1 MSMLKNLKIVSIKR
15 PATMPPILQRRNRLI
30 AKIWEQQ
37 ELAKAHQQGSS
48 FSPAHAR
55 TITDPVT
62 GSKRRIV
69 TPKRIKP
76 WWWTADNGKLC
87 MGVRYGTKLL
97 ELAPGKSTIEVGT
110 LDALQATLDTLKS
123 AVADGELDAQIEQA
137 SGAIR
142 QNLRK
147 AG

>member
-1 MSMLKNLKIVSIKR
+1 MSMLKNLKIVSTNR
-15 PATMPPILQRRNRLI
+15 PASMPPVVQRRNRLI

-37 ELAKAHQQGSS
+37 ELAKAQQQGSS
-48 FSPAHAR
+48 FSPAHTR
-55 TITDPVT
+55 TIKDPVT
-62 GSKRRIV
+62 GSKTRIM

-87 MGVRYGTKLL
+87 MSVRYGTQLL
-97 ELAPGKSTIEVGT
+97 ELAPGKSTIEIGS

-123 AVADGELDAQIEQA
+123 AVASGELDAQIERA

-142 QNLRK
+142 QSLRK